1 MRLLSSMKFAFC
13 PQGTRGWGFWAG
25 AMALLLLGAPLCFSQ
40 GNTGRI
46 SGTVTDQSGG
56 AVAGAAVTVTN
67 VQTGVARG
75 LSSDSAGQYVAPNLL
90 PGTYAVHVTSKGFK
104 TVDRQ
109 NVLLEVDKDVRVD
122 VQLSPG
128 EITQTVE
135 VTSAVPLIDSTSVT
149 LGGTLSNETIND
161 LPLNGRNFINLLS
174 LRPGVEQ
181 YPGGGAWTQAS
192 NGLRVE
198 DQNWIV
204 DGLDNNESNQGQP
217 VLNSPGT
224 AGDSATIL
232 PIDAIQEFNVE
243 ENPKAEWGWRPG
255 AVVNVGLK
263 SGTNS
268 VHGSAYAF
276 GREDAWDAKNYY
288 TPTGSPNPPL
298 NFEQWGG
305 TVGGPIRKDKLF
317 FFAGFEEQRYAVG
330 NASTITIPTPIAG
343 SGPAVSL
350 PDAEAGLA
358 AHGIALNALS
368 LKLLPLYGTTNSP
381 GGKVFNEFTATNKSD
396 NVLAKIDYTINAHHT
411 LSGSYFLGNDNN
423 VSEDYP
429 FITQPFWMTTFK
441 IRTMA
446 EASRWIYTPNSRWV
460 NEVRFGFVRYNR
472 PVQPVDHAVPATHY
486 GINTGVTD
494 PAALGMPTID
504 VAGLGQLGAFKVWPN
519 LLGPDNNFDFLDQL
533 SYLRGKHSFKF
544 GGELRYARIHS
555 NAHSEGRGQ
564 FSFSGG
570 LAFPSSAGAP
580 GSTALQDFLAGDPA
594 HGFGIVG
601 NPIRNYRTTSYGLF
615 AQDDWRITPKMT
627 LNLGLR
633 WEYTNPISEANNLLA
648 EFVPGS
654 PTGMEQVGQGISS
667 AYTRQKTN
675 FAPRFGVAYDLSGNG
690 TTVIRAGGG
699 LFYDMLPAGV
709 LLDQAPNLQN
719 SHSPGIGKTPTGA
732 LLVLPN
738 GSTIQGT
745 GTIATA
751 AFAYPG
757 AALNWSV
764 AGPVL
769 PSNATVACGN
779 GVATIPGP
787 NGTTLTPTPCSI
799 FTVARDFSTPFVGMW
814 TLSLQHSFTPSLSI
828 ELAYVGNHGDDLSG
842 VLDAN
847 QINPASAAEV
857 ACGHCEASVDRP
869 FGAEY
874 PYLAFINEV
883 KNPYLSNYHGLQ
895 MTLTGRNYHGLSFVA
910 GYTYA
915 HALDDMTFSGLN
927 FTPENSLN
935 PAGQYANSDFDTRHR
950 FTLTTTYDLPGR
962 KGLGQ
967 LLEGW
972 SLNSIV
978 TLAGSQP
985 WWAFD
990 TTQDISA
997 TGELMDRWD
1006 FLGNPSDF
1014 KSSGVAGLPYCTGPA
1029 SGTVGASCSQTFA
1042 NGTVN
1047 NFSTSQSSTMWGAC
1061 QAADANV
1068 APGPTPGPAGSPL
1081 TSLSNFGCYVN
1092 GKSVLVPPAVGT
1104 FGTMGRN
1111 VFRDT
1116 GFKNWDLSIFKSF
1129 KFKERLTAQF
1139 RAEFFNV
1146 LNHPNFANPYTSIN
1160 GNGVG
1165 GAADPSAPG
1174 LFGSS
1179 GFVTPDVAA
1188 TNPILGSGG
1197 ARDVQFG
1204 LKLLF

>member
-1 MRLLSSMKFAFC
+1 MRCLWGHLSLLGR
-13 PQGTRGWGFWAG
+13 GTRGFLIGVF
-25 AMALLLLGAPLCFSQ
+25 ALLISATMAFSQ

-46 SGTVTDQSGG
+46 LGTVTDQTGG
-56 AVAGAAVTVTN
+56 AVVGAAVTVTN
-67 VQTGVARG
+67 VQTGVGRD
-75 LSSDSAGQYVAPNLL
+75 LVTDNAGQYAAPNLL
-90 PGTYAVHVTSKGFK
+90 PGTYTVHASAKGFK

-109 NVLLEVDKDVRVD
+109 NILLEVDKDVRVD
-122 VQLSPG
+122 VQLQPG

-149 LGGTLSNETIND
+149 LGGTLSNDTIND
-161 LPLNGRNFINLLS
+161 LPLNGRNYINLLS

-268 VHGSAYAF
+268 LHGTAYAF
-276 GREDAWDAKNYY
+276 GRTDSWDAKNYY
-288 TPTGSPNPPL
+288 TPTGSPNSPL
-298 NFEQWGG
+298 NFEQWGA
-305 TVGGPIRKDKLF
+305 TAGGPIHKDKIF

-330 NASTITIPTPIAG
+330 NASTITIPTAA
-343 SGPAVSL
+343 SGGTAPNLISSI
-350 PDAEAGLA
+350 PDAETDLA
-358 AHGIALNALS
+358 NHGVALNPLS
-368 LKLLPLYGTTNSP
+368 LKLLPLYGSTSTP
-381 GGKVFNEFTATNKSD
+381 DGKVFNEFTATNKSD
-396 NVLAKIDYTINAHHT
+396 NVLAKIDYNINQHHT
-411 LSGSYFLGNDNN
+411 LSGTYFLGNDNN
-423 VSEDYP
+423 VSEDFP
-429 FITQPFWMTTFK
+429 FIAQPEWMTTFK
-441 IRTMA
+441 IRTMFA
-446 EASRWIYTPNSRWV
+446 DGRWTYTPNSNWV

-472 PVQPVDHAVPATHY
+472 PVQPVDHAVPPTQY

-494 PAALGMPTID
+494 PAAFGMPTIN
-504 VAGLGQLGAFKVWPN
+504 VAGLGQLGAFRVWPN

-544 GGELRYARIHS
+544 GGEVRYARIYS
-555 NAHSEGRGQ
+555 DAHSEGRGQ

-570 LAFPSSAGAP
+570 LAFP
-580 GSTALQDFLAGDPA
+580 GSTAFEDFLAGDPA
-594 HGFGIVG
+594 HGTGIVG
-601 NPIRNYRTTSYGLF
+601 NPIRNYRTSSYGAF
-615 AQDDWRITPKMT
+615 AQDDWRLTQKVT

-633 WEYTNPISEANNLLA
+633 WEYTNPMSEANNLIA

-654 PTGMEQVGQGISS
+654 PTGLEQVGHGISS
-667 AYTRQKTN
+667 PYDRQKTN
-675 FAPRFGVAYDLSGNG
+675 FAPRFGVAWDVSGNG
-690 TTVIRAGGG
+690 TTVVRAGGG

-709 LLDQAPNLQN
+709 FLDQAPNLQN
-719 SHSPGIGKTPTGA
+719 SHSPGIAKTPTGA

-738 GSTIQGT
+738 GSTVQGT

-751 AFAYPG
+751 AFQYPG
-757 AALNWSV
+757 SALNWSL

-769 PSNATVACGN
+769 PTSATIACGT
-779 GVATIPGP
+779 GSTTVVGPG
-787 NGTTLTPTPCSI
+787 GTSLTPSPCAIFSVNRNFLTP
-799 FTVARDFSTPFVGMW
+799 RVGIW
-814 TLSLQHSFTPSLSI
+814 SLSVQHAFGSNLSL
-828 ELAYVGNHGDDLSG
+828 ELAYIGNHGDDLSG
-842 VLDAN
+842 VLDVN
-847 QINPASAAEV
+847 QINPASAAEI

-869 FGAEY
+869 FGAQY
-874 PYLAFINEV
+874 
-883 KNPYLSNYHGLQ
+883 PYLSNINQVSNPYISNYDGLQ
-895 MTLTGRNYHGLSFVA
+895 VTLNGRNYHGLQFVA

-915 HALDDMTFSGLN
+915 HALDDIAFSGLN
-927 FTPENSLN
+927 YTPQNNLN
-935 PAGQYANSDFDTRHR
+935 PAGQYGASDFDQRNR
-950 FTLTTTYDLPGR
+950 FTLTTTYNIPGK
-962 KGLGQ
+962 KGYGQ
-967 LLEGW
+967 VLEGW
-972 SLNSIV
+972 VVNSIV
-978 TLAGSQP
+978 TISGSQP

-990 TTQDISA
+990 TTQDISR

-1006 FLGNPSDF
+1006 FFGNPSDF

-1029 SGTVGASCSQTFA
+1029 AGTAGASCSQTFA
-1042 NGTVN
+1042 NGNINTY
-1047 NFSTSQSSTMWGAC
+1047 SAGQSSTMWSAC
-1061 QAADANV
+1061 QAASAKV
-1068 APGPTPGPAGSPL
+1068 AAGPDGGLAGSPL
-1081 TSLSNFGCYVN
+1081 NSLSQFGCYVQGN
-1092 GKSVLVPPAVGT
+1092 SVMVPPAIGT

-1111 VFRDT
+1111 IFRDT
-1116 GFKNWDLSIFKSF
+1116 GFKNWDLSLFKNF
-1129 KFKERLTAQF
+1129 VFKERLTVQF
-1139 RAEFFNV
+1139 RVEAFNV
-1146 LNHPNFANPYTSIN
+1146 LNHPNFANPFTSIN
-1160 GNGVG
+1160 GNGTG

-1197 ARDVQFG
+1197 ARDIQLG
-1204 LKLLF
+1204 LKLIF